1 MKKTL
6 EDFRI
11 HLFETGRVSSE
22 MTIESYLGN
31 VRQLLEWL
39 QEEKLELENL
49 DRMLMMK
56 YLQFL
61 KDLGYKATTYNTKIN
76 SLVSF
81 NNYIKEINL
90 IQRDIIFG
98 KDKIQLSGNREVEVY
113 TDEEMELIEAYL
125 ENGKL
130 SQRDR
135 LIIMILRDLGIRTS
149 ELTGITL
156 ESLDL
161 VGLQI
166 EIHGKNK
173 KRRILPIKSS
183 LAEDIKEYIAGE
195 RKKNKYSYSKYLFV
209 SERSNNKPIHRNTV
223 LDIVKKIEKLGI
235 EAYNHKFRH
244 TLATSMAK
252 KKVPI

>member
-1 MKKTL
+1 MEKTL
-6 EDFRI
+6 EDFKI
-11 HLFETGRVSSE
+11 HLFETGRVSSK

-31 VRQLLEWL
+31 VRQLLDWL
-39 QEEKLELENL
+39 QAEDVELGNL
-49 DRMLMMK
+49 DRMVMMK
-56 YLQFL
+56 YLQFIN
-61 KDLGYKATTYNTKIN
+61 DLGYKATTYNTKIN

-81 NNYIKEINL
+81 NNYIKEINT
-90 IQRDIIFG
+90 IERDIVFG

-135 LIIMILRDLGIRTS
+135 LIIMILRDLGVRTS

-161 VGLQI
+161 IGLQI
-166 EIHGKNK
+166 EIHGKNN
-173 KRRILPIKSS
+173 KRRTLPIKSS

-195 RKKNKYSYSKYLFV
+195 RKKNKYSSRKLK
-209 SERSNNKPIHRNTV
+209 ER
-223 LDIVKKIEKLGI
+223 
-235 EAYNHKFRH
+235 
-244 TLATSMAK
+244 
-252 KKVPI
+252 